1 MPAAPVP
8 QKTNLN
14 RTEQKRDAPQELDAR
29 LQTILDLFDENM
41 GVNYCLLLRLDGNK
55 NQKTYHLSKTSKN
68 EENLVNFSYKLAE
81 NYQVVLRKGNP
92 LAFSEADLLFPLT
105 FKKTTQNN
113 GIRSLLLV
121 PIVEQQLYLG
131 EIFLYSCECDRQWSE
146 QELKFI
152 KILAQRC
159 SLEIAKTELKIAIEK
174 QKLQQKLILKINQI
188 LNSDRPFKK
197 ILENILIAVGQGFE
211 LERAIIF
218 NLKEST
224 SQIEK
229 EWRINKQISCLSCLN
244 ISIWKPS
251 EILIFKQQARVSQF
265 NYKTNELIATLFNI
279 PLFVRGEF
287 FGSLSLQPKL
297 LNYKFAPEEINTLEL
312 VAQQI
317 AIALY
322 NIQTQTTI
330 EQLEECAKNLEIEKQ
345 QSEAANCAK
354 SEFLSHM
361 NHELRTPLTGIL
373 GFARMLKDE
382 IYGPLNPK
390 QQQYACAIAS
400 SGEHLLSLVN
410 DFLDISKIEANREE
424 LFLETI
430 AVKDLCVSSLSMLES
445 RSSEQGLDLL
455 LEITPDIDFC
465 TVDRRR
471 IQQILI
477 NLLSNAIKFTEVGS
491 VTLKVQRNGD
501 MLDFCVIDT
510 GIGIK
515 KADQDKLFQPFQQ
528 INSSLSRKHK
538 GTGLGLTL
546 SRKLAQLHGG
556 DITLISKEGQ
566 GSCFTLSLPI

>member
-1 MPAAPVP
+1 MHAAPIP
-8 QKTNLN
+8 QKSNLKCLKK
-14 RTEQKRDAPQELDAR
+14 TIDEPPELRDR
-29 LQTILDLFDENM
+29 LQNIIDLFNEM
-41 GVNYCLLLRLDGNK
+41 GVNYCLMLRLNSSRNK
-55 NQKTYHLSKTSKN
+55 KFYHLSKTSK
-68 EENLVNFSYKLAE
+68 EEDNLLDFSYQLAE
-81 NYQVVLRKGNP
+81 NYQSVLKKGN
-92 LAFSEADLLFPLT
+92 LLTFAEGNCLFPLNL
-105 FKKTTQNN
+105 KQATQNN
-113 GIRSLLLV
+113 RLRSLLIV
-121 PIVEQQLYLG
+121 PIVEQSYLG

-146 QELKFI
+146 RELNFI
-152 KILAQRC
+152 HILAQRC
-159 SLEIAKTELKIAIEK
+159 GIEIVKTELELAIE
-174 QKLQQKLILKINQI
+174 QQKLRQELILEINQI
-188 LNSDRPFKK
+188 LNSDRAPQK
-197 ILENILIAVGQGFE
+197 ILEDIMISIGKRFE
-211 LERAIIF
+211 VERIVIF
-218 NLKEST
+218 RLQQQK

-229 EWRINKQISCLSCLN
+229 EWRINEKILWLSQSKL
-244 ISIWKPS
+244 SVWKLP
-251 EILIFKQQARVSQF
+251 EILTFKKQAKT
-265 NYKTNELIATLFNI
+265 YKFECQSNETLATFFNI
-279 PLFVRGEF
+279 PLSIRGNF
-287 FGSLSLQPKL
+287 FGSLTIQTKL
-297 LNYKFAPEEINTLEL
+297 PDYEFTPEEINILES

-330 EQLEECAKNLEIEKQ
+330 ERLEECAENLEIEKQ

-373 GFARMLKDE
+373 GFARMLKEE

-491 VTLKVQRNGD
+491 VTLKVQRNSN
-501 MLDFCVIDT
+501 MLEFCVIDT

-528 INSSLSRKHK
+528 INSALSRKHK

-556 DITLISKEGQ
+556 DITLVSQEGQ
-566 GSCFTLSLPI
+566 GSCFTLSLPV